1 MALALAAAATAP
13 AAATAT
19 ATGAPDGATGSVP
32 ATAGS
37 TVDGFWRVDGYG
49 AVLHIADGRL
59 REYQTTA
66 ISCAPDDEARRTAP
80 GVYRAENGTVR
91 TVRTRGARGDHGTL
105 HIAGAA
111 GDRTLRRIAALPG
124 TCEHEL
130 PEDSLTAFDVFWQT
144 FEENYPFFAAKGVD
158 WRAVRDA
165 RRPEV
170 RPDTPREELFAL
182 FSDVL
187 APLYDAHVAVTD
199 GKGRLFH
206 RTRPGTHPDPE
217 ALEPAA
223 KEHVIRRDLGGV
235 RPQEFANGQISYA
248 DLPDGKGYLR
258 IAGFNDYD
266 DQDPTYAAQLAELD
280 RALDTVLTP
289 ARTASLRGLV
299 LDVRVNGGGEDAL
312 GLRLAGRLTDTPYT
326 AYSKR
331 TRHTPP
337 QAVRVEPDRNSPR
350 YTGPVAVLTSPTT
363 FSAGEGFTQ
372 ALIDRPGRTF
382 RVGEATQGVFSDVMV
397 RSLPNGMTIR
407 LPNEEYLT
415 RTGTTFDGT
424 GIPPHLRTPVFTEEE
439 FAHNRDTAFDTAVT
453 ALGRRQGVF
462 QK

>member
-1 MALALAAAATAP
+1 MALALAAGSTAP
-13 AAATAT
+13 AAATGGAAGSAT
-19 ATGAPDGATGSVP
+19 AGATGSAP
-32 ATAGS
+32 ATAGAA
-37 TVDGFWRVDGYG
+37 VDGFWHVDGYG
-49 AVLHIADGRL
+49 TVLRIADGRL
-59 REYQTTA
+59 WEYHTTA
-66 ISCAPDDEARRTAP
+66 ISCAPGGEARRTAP

-91 TVRTRGARGDHGTL
+91 TVRTRGARGAQGTL
-105 HIAGAA
+105 HVAGAA
-111 GDRTLRRIAALPG
+111 GDRTLRRIAALPS
-124 TCEHEL
+124 TCEQEL

-158 WRAVRDA
+158 WHAVRDA

-182 FSDVL
+182 FSDML
-187 APLYDAHVAVTD
+187 APLYDAHVAVID
-199 GKGRLFH
+199 GKDRVFY
-206 RTRPGTHPDPE
+206 RTRPGTHPTPR
-217 ALEPAA
+217 ALEPLA

-235 RPQEFANGQISYA
+235 KPQEFANGQISYA
-248 DLPDGKGYLR
+248 DLPDAKGYLR
-258 IAGFNDYD
+258 IAGFTDYD

-289 ARTASLRGLV
+289 ARTASLRGLII
-299 LDVRVNGGGEDAL
+299 DVRVNGGGEDAL
-312 GLRLAGRLTDTPYT
+312 GLHVAGRLTDTPYT
-326 AYSKR
+326 AYRKR

-337 QAVRVEPDRNSPR
+337 QAVRVEPDRDSPR

-372 ALIDRPGRTF
+372 ALIDRPGRTV
-382 RVGEATQGVFSDVMV
+382 RIGEATQGVFSDVMI

-415 RTGTTFDGT
+415 RTGTTFDGA

-439 FAHNRDTAFDTAVT
+439 FARNRDTAFDTAVT
-453 ALGRRQGVF
+453 ALGRR
-462 QK
+462 